1 MKVLIADD
9 SRLSRRLLAASLA
22 KWQFEVV
29 EADNGAQAWELFQK
43 ENYPLVL
50 TDWMMPEMDGLELVS
65 RIRAAELPT
74 YVYIILLTARTEK
87 QDLVKAM
94 EAGADDFLAKPIDQ
108 DELRVRVREGER
120 IVRLERALA
129 DQNRQLREAQAA
141 LVQSAKLASVGQLA
155 AGVAHEINNPVAFV
169 ANNLAVLKRD
179 VTALV
184 ELLRLY
190 RAEQDGAPD
199 ASTTLRKQIEQ
210 LEMACDIPWLEENL
224 PQLFATSQAGL
235 ARVRQ
240 IVSRL
245 KDFAHLDEAEIDRL
259 EIEDAIHA
267 TTGLLRREIEQ
278 KQLTIVTDLAPLPL
292 LWCHPGKINQVLH
305 SLLLNA
311 IQASSPGKS
320 IYIRTKS
327 EQGGALIEVEDHGTG
342 IDAANL
348 PHLFEPFYTTKPI
361 GQGAGLGLAM
371 SYGVVR
377 DHGGTIHVTS
387 EVGRGST
394 FRVWLP
400 WQPPTGSAAATA

>member
-1 MKVLIADD
+1 M
-9 SRLSRRLLAASLA
+9 
-22 KWQFEVV
+22 
-29 EADNGAQAWELFQK
+29 
-43 ENYPLVL
+43 
-50 TDWMMPEMDGLELVS
+50 
-65 RIRAAELPT
+65 
-74 YVYIILLTARTEK
+74 
-87 QDLVKAM
+87 
-94 EAGADDFLAKPIDQ
+94 
-108 DELRVRVREGER
+108 
-120 IVRLERALA
+120 
-129 DQNRQLREAQAA
+129 
-141 LVQSAKLASVGQLA
+141 
-155 AGVAHEINNPVAFV
+155 
-169 ANNLAVLKRD
+169 
-179 VTALV
+179 
-184 ELLRLY
+184 ELLGLY
-190 RAEQDGAPD
+190 RAEQAGAPE
-199 ASTTLRKQIEQ
+199 ASVKLRRQIEQ
-210 LEMACDIPWLEENL
+210 LEMDCDFPWLEENL

-240 IVSRL
+240 IVNRL

-311 IQASSPGKS
+311 IQASSPGKA
-320 IYIRTKS
+320 IHIRTKS
-327 EQGGALIEVEDHGTG
+327 EQGGAFIEVEDQGTG
-342 IDAANL
+342 IEAANL

-371 SYGVVR
+371 SYGIVR

-400 WQPPTGSAAATA
+400 WQPPTRSASATA